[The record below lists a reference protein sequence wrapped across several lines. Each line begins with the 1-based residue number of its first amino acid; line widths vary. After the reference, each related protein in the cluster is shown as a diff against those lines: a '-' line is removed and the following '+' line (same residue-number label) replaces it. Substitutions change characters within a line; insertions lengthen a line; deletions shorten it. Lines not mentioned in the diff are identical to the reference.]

1 MYLILLTPQCGLA
14 NGLCNDPDHRGIR
27 IRSRNGKDQVIKD
40 PAPRPFIPA
49 EPPSAKAE
57 PKQPAVDVASPPSPS
72 KSVRSVAAASNASKR
87 TTNRVRI
94 VGKNGEESC
103 VELPFIPQS
112 TKPASA
118 ARPIKAASPIVAKNP
133 EPAAV
138 FTPKPAEYTKEKKQ
152 QNEAA
157 EKEAKRLRD
166 ERMVAEA
173 KQFRDKQAAA
183 DAKRLHEERTAAE
196 AKRAAERKAA
206 EEARKL
212 ETERLSAEVMM
223 HGALP
228 VSSRAAAVARSA
240 KGSKSSSKVSEK
252 RCPAVFDP
260 VSNPVTI
267 ASSTTSVSKARS
279 VQQEQAQRSGGLS
292 QRTGAAS
299 AQSRPQ
305 TVGGWQEVG
314 LGTYEA
320 AASNADRS
328 QRSNRPASVVQ
339 NAGPPNWRGGRLAS
353 LKGSFGPAVPSHTS
367 PTSNP
372 GMLKSPQRSPPTARS
387 QLSNHSNL
395 ASQNRSQQRSRATLA
410 TIDSFPIAFPPLSH
424 HYTSQHQPNNA
435 FSPTREG
442 GPTVFAGRGWI
453 SPHPLSEAPTWA
465 RSEPDPM
472 IQLPRGA
479 SLRSVGAAKR
489 ASIET
494 MTYEEWLRVQEETN
508 SLASAS
514 KVRTVQ
520 SLSHAGSH
528 RMNESDVA
536 DEDRRNISR
545 TSSHVSRHYGGGSWG
560 YRGAG
565 VGTEGSGNYR
575 APTVKTES
583 ERSSLQRQASVSNG
597 RRSGVGA
604 EQYVGEDGNVK
615 AQLPMP
621 WDRGAMGGEKASVSS
636 AGGKLF

>member
-40 PAPRPFIPA
+40 PAPRPFIPGK
-49 EPPSAKAE
+49 PPSAKAE
-57 PKQPAVDVASPPSPS
+57 PKQPAVDVARPLSPS
-72 KSVRSVAAASNASKR
+72 KSARSVAAASNASKR

-94 VGKNGEESC
+94 VGKNGEESF

-112 TKPASA
+112 TKPASVM
-118 ARPIKAASPIVAKNP
+118 RSQKKVSPVAASSPK
-133 EPAAV
+133 PAAASV
-138 FTPKPAEYTKEKKQ
+138 PKPAEAAEEKKQ
-152 QNEAA
+152 RSEAA
-157 EKEAKRLRD
+157 EKEAKRLLDDHMAAEEKRLRD
-166 ERMVAEA
+166 E
-173 KQFRDKQAAA
+173 QAAA
-183 DAKRLHEERTAAE
+183 DAKRLREERTAAE
-196 AKRAAERKAA
+196 AKRAAESKAA
-206 EEARKL
+206 AEGKKL
-212 ETERLSAEVMM
+212 EAERLAAEAMM

-228 VSSRAAAVARSA
+228 ASSKAAPSVKSA
-240 KGSKSSSKVSEK
+240 KGSKNSSKVSEK
-252 RCPAVFDP
+252 RYSAVFDP
-260 VSNPVTI
+260 VSMPTSI

-279 VQQEQAQRSGGLS
+279 AQQENAQLCGGLS

-314 LGTYEA
+314 LGTYET
-320 AASNADRS
+320 AASSADRS
-328 QRSNRPASVVQ
+328 QRSNRPASVAQ
-339 NAGPPNWRGGRLAS
+339 NAGCPNWCGLAS
-353 LKGSFGPAVPSHTS
+353 LKCSIGPAVPSHNS
-367 PTSNP
+367 PISNP
-372 GMLKSPQRSPPTARS
+372 GILKSPQRSPPTAPS
-387 QLSNHSNL
+387 QLSNHSNH

-410 TIDSFPIAFPPLSH
+410 TIDSFPIAFPPLNH
-424 HYTSQHQPNNA
+424 HSTSQHQPNNA

-489 ASIET
+489 ASVET
-494 MTYEEWLRVQEETN
+494 MTYEEWLRVQEEAN

-514 KVRTVQ
+514 KVHTVR
-520 SLSHAGSH
+520 SLSHAGCH
-528 RMNESDVA
+528 RMNEGDVA